1 MIFFGEAFIITIIF
15 NKTTLKRGDSKMSE
29 EFQQFGKMLADAI
42 LLIYIYFGVIA
53 VVLISAI
60 VLVISYIKKI
70 KSSDNTDRK
79 KLLSLRISIIV
90 IAAISIMLAYPIL
103 TLIFL

>member
-1 MIFFGEAFIITIIF
+1 MP
-15 NKTTLKRGDSKMSE
+15 E
-29 EFQQFGKMLADAI
+29 EFRQFGKMLADAI

-70 KSSDNTDRK
+70 KSSENTDRK
-79 KLLSLRISIIV
+79 KITVSANKHYCYCCNINPACLSDINFDIHIIKCSLFM
-90 IAAISIMLAYPIL
+90 A
-103 TLIFL
+103 

>member
-1 MIFFGEAFIITIIF
+1 MP
-15 NKTTLKRGDSKMSE
+15 E

-42 LLIYIYFGVIA
+42 LLTYIYFGVIA

-70 KSSDNTDRK
+70 KT
-79 KLLSLRISIIV
+79 V
-90 IAAISIMLAYPIL
+90 P
-103 TLIFL
+103 

>member
-1 MIFFGEAFIITIIF
+1 
-15 NKTTLKRGDSKMSE
+15 MSE